1 MNWKIAVTLLL
12 ILSATA
18 MATTTIYLNTSKPA
32 HSQLEAPE
40 IKAIHKNLI
49 LYGDPVGGPGGPH

>member
-1 MNWKIAVTLLL
+1 MNWKVAVTLLL

-18 MATTTIYLNTSKPA
+18 IATTTIYLNAKPA

-40 IKAIHKNLI
+40 IKTIHKNLI